1 MENLENLTTDELSN
15 LMDEKNKAINAQ
27 NDALEIV
34 YAEKYNLELRLM
46 ELAETLRKGKKLV
59 AKYKI
64 EHEIIKNLFFGK
76 RRT

>member
-1 MENLENLTTDELSN
+1 MENLENLTTDGLSN
-15 LMDEKNKAINAQ
+15 LMVEKEKAINAQ
-27 NDALEIV
+27 NDSLEII
-34 YAEKYNLELRLM
+34 YEEKYNLELRLM
-46 ELAETLRKGKKLV
+46 ELTETIRKGKKLV